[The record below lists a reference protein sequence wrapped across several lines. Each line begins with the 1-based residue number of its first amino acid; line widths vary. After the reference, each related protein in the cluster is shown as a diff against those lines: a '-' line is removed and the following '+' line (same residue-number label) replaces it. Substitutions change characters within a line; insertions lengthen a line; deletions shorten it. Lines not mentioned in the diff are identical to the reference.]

1 MRQSLHLSTLSLG
14 LVLGAISFVRAA
26 ANESLP
32 TGDSLRMLNLQTQ
45 TKIVKI
51 FGVGGLRQLEAY
63 QSGVFVSAE
72 GHILTAQSLVLDEGE
87 VTVVLWNGARAT
99 GTILTVDPLMELA
112 LVKIDVEEPME
123 WFRLDEGVSVQP
135 GTRVLAFAN
144 VFGIAVYDEPVS
156 MLQGVVSGIVP
167 LSARRGATGA
177 NYTGKVYVVD
187 AATNNPGAAGGAVV
201 DMSGNFLGL
210 IGKELR
216 SEATGAWINYALPV
230 SALRE
235 PVERMIKGEPPPA
248 TSPSDTSADQPTMA
262 DYGIVLIPDVIER
275 TPPYVDRVVADSPAD
290 KAGVRPDDLV
300 VSIGGR
306 SVASRRDFE
315 RLLAA
320 SVQGEPLEVAILRG
334 KELLHV
340 SLKQPGN
347 LE

>member
-1 MRQSLHLSTLSLG
+1 MRQSFILSALSLG
-14 LVLGAISFVRAA
+14 LALGAISLVRAA
-26 ANESLP
+26 ATDSLP
-32 TGDSLRMLNLQTQ
+32 TGDSLRMLNLQMQ
-45 TKIVKI
+45 PKIVKI

-63 QSGVFVSAE
+63 QSGVFVSPE

-99 GTILTVDPLMELA
+99 GTVAAVDPLMELA
-112 LVKIDVEEPME
+112 LVKIDVEEPTD
-123 WFRLDEGVSVQP
+123 WFPLDEGVPVRP

-144 VFGIAVYDEPVS
+144 VFGIAAYDEPVS

-177 NYTGKVYVVD
+177 NYTGNVYVVD

-201 DMSGNFLGL
+201 DLSGNFLGL

-216 SEATGAWINYALPV
+216 SEATGAWLNYALPV

-235 PVERMIKGEPPPA
+235 PVERMIQGEPPPA
-248 TSPSDTSADQPTMA
+248 TTLSDTSADQPTMA
-262 DYGIVLIPDVIER
+262 DYGIVLVPNVIER
-275 TPPYVDRVVADSPAD
+275 TPPYVDRVVADSAAD
-290 KAGVRPDDLV
+290 RAGVRPDDLIV
-300 VSIGGR
+300 GIGGR

-315 RLLAA
+315 RFLAA
-320 SVQGEPLEVAILRG
+320 SVPGEPLEITILRG
-334 KELLHV
+334 KELLRI
-340 SLKQPGN
+340 SLQPGN